1 MQIIEEIGFDDE
13 DEEED
18 VEDEDEFDSDQEE
31 IKEELEDL
39 KDNDEDEEVYG
50 GERVSRPNRNE
61 DDDGGEI
68 IGADEDIDD
77 LQIGVKRQR
86 PAQQEGEQIDKRQLK
101 RQKKAILQRYY
112 SGTFYWKCASW
123 IMY

>member
-1 MQIIEEIGFDDE
+1 MQIIEEIGYDDE
-13 DEEED
+13 DEDED
-18 VEDEDEFDSDQEE
+18 VEDEDEYDSDQEE

-86 PAQQEGEQIDKRQLK
+86 PA
-101 RQKKAILQRYY
+101 
-112 SGTFYWKCASW
+112 
-123 IMY
+123 